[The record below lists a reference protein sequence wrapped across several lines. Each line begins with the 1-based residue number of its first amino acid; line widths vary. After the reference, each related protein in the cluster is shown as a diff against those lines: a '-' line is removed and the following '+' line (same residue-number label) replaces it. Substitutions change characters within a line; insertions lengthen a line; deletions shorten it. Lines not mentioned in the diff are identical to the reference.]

1 MDAEG
6 PAEVL
11 EFLANKGL
19 RPVSIKSVSLL
30 LQRRKSI
37 LGGGLNIT
45 DQVFLTKY
53 LALMLRVGTD
63 LFSAIDILIADFDKP
78 SVKALLIEMRAN
90 LSKGKPFYVTF
101 ANYPKVF
108 SPVFVN
114 MIKAGEVSGNLEK
127 VFEDLSV
134 SLEKEA
140 ALRSRIRG
148 ALVYPFILMG
158 ASIAILTLLISF
170 ALPKIAA
177 IFTGGGFKPPVF
189 SRVVFAVGL
198 FFGDNILY
206 IFGGG
211 TILIIGVI
219 LLYLRSTPFRKM
231 LYRFFIHLPAVKTVV
246 KKIAIQRFATTLAAL
261 LKSGLPILDALE
273 ITASAVGN
281 DEVREALMRISREG
295 ISKGLT
301 MGEAFKRE
309 PIFPRTVANLVSIS
323 EKSGHIEEI
332 LVTLAN
338 FYESEIDASLKTLIS
353 LLEPILLMG
362 IGLIIAV
369 IALSIIVPIYQLV
382 GQF

>member
-1 MDAEG
+1 MLLKTKEW
-6 PAEVL
+6 EHS
-11 EFLANKGL
+11 L
-19 RPVSIKSVSLL
+19 R
-30 LQRRKSI
+30 R
-37 LGGGLNIT
+37 GGEKN
-45 DQVFLTKY
+45 
-53 LALMLRVGTD
+53 
-63 LFSAIDILIADFDKP
+63 
-78 SVKALLIEMRAN
+78 
-90 LSKGKPFYVTF
+90 
-101 ANYPKVF
+101 
-108 SPVFVN
+108 
-114 MIKAGEVSGNLEK
+114 IKAN
-127 VFEDLSV
+127 
-134 SLEKEA
+134 
-140 ALRSRIRG
+140 
-148 ALVYPFILMG
+148 
-158 ASIAILTLLISF
+158 IA
-170 ALPKIAA
+170 
-177 IFTGGGFKPPVF
+177 
-189 SRVVFAVGL
+189 
-198 FFGDNILY
+198 
-206 IFGGG
+206 
-211 TILIIGVI
+211 
-219 LLYLRSTPFRKM
+219 FRKM